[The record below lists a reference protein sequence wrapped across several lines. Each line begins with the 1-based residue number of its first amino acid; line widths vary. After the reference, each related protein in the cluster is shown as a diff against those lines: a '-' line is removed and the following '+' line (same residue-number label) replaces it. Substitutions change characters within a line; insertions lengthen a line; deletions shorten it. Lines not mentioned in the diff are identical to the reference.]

1 MLNLQ
6 FRWLWLGIGG
16 LLVALVCFGSL
27 LPTPRIGLRFDD
39 KMLHFVSYFVLTVWF
54 SGLYARRTHYIVIA
68 AIVIA
73 LGAALDVAQATTA
86 TRYFE
91 VLDVVAEVRRHL
103 EANGRVS
110 LRMVRRQ
117 YELDD
122 DALAEVIDELVARES
137 VR

>member
-39 KMLHFVSYFVLTVWF
+39 KILHFVSYFVLTVWF

-91 VLDVVAEVRRHL
+91 VLDVVANAAGALVGFVL
-103 EANGRVS
+103 SVILLGGWCRVVE
-110 LRMVRRQ
+110 RW
-117 YELDD
+117 
-122 DALAEVIDELVARES
+122 IAR
-137 VR
+137 